1 MSCVWLCF
9 IKHTIKSHTCEHQ
22 AWLKYDTILG
32 TPVSLGSMARSILR
46 RSSADWTAAARSP
59 SSKISGA
66 IGWELDTKKASM
78 RCPFLLSSSSVSV
91 CSAASCNTD
100 NRSDVLVM
108 RLL

>member
-1 MSCVWLCF
+1 ME
-9 IKHTIKSHTCEHQ
+9 SHTCEHQ
-22 AWLKYDTILG
+22 EWLKFDTILG
-32 TPVSLGSMARSILR
+32 TPVSLGSMGRSILR

-59 SSKISGA
+59 SSKMSGA

-100 NRSDVLVM
+100 KSSDLLVT